1 LRLHLLVGEG
11 HMAFNDSLFQLGMD
25 LTRSST
31 TQTEDLTAPLAGEDV
46 HQDASPEQNR
56 LSFTGVHLIV
66 DIAGA
71 SRLDD
76 LLHVEDTLRQCVEV
90 AGAKLLHVHV
100 HKHAPKGGMSGV
112 AILEGSHVSFHSW
125 PHAGYAAFDMVVR
138 GGVEA
143 QRVVDVLRQSFQARD
158 ITVSEHRRGGP
169 VELPKKAAPR
179 SNVTRLA
186 RVRKVA

>member
-31 TQTEDLTAPLAGEDV
+31 TQTEDLTASLAPEAV
-46 HQDASPEQNR
+46 CEDASTDQ
-56 LSFTGVHLIV
+56 LSIAGVHLII
-66 DIAGA
+66 DIAGGR
-71 SRLDD
+71 RLDD
-76 LLHVEDTLRQCVEV
+76 LRHVEDTLRKCVEV

-100 HKHAPKGGMSGV
+100 HRHAPKGGMSGV
-112 AILEGSHVSFHSW
+112 AVLEGSHISFHSF

-138 GGVEA
+138 SGVES
-143 QRVVDVLRQSFQARD
+143 QRVVEVLRRAFNVRD
-158 ITVSEHRRGGP
+158 LTVSEHRRNGP
-169 VELPKKAAPR
+169 LEAPKKAASR
-179 SNVTRLA
+179 GTVTRLA

>member
-1 LRLHLLVGEG
+1 
-11 HMAFNDSLFQLGMD
+11 MAFNDSLFQLGMD

-31 TQTEDLTAPLAGEDV
+31 TQTEDLIVPLVREDV
-46 HQDASPEQNR
+46 HLDTSPEQDDAW
-56 LSFTGVHLIV
+56 SIASVHLIV

-71 SRLDD
+71 RRLDD
-76 LLHVEDTLRQCVEV
+76 LKHVEDTLRKCVEV

-112 AILEGSHVSFHSW
+112 AVLEGSHISFHSW
-125 PHAGYAAFDMVVR
+125 PHADYAAFDMVVR

-143 QRVVDVLRQSFQARD
+143 QRVVDVLRRAFQARD
-158 ITVSEHRRGGP
+158 LTVSEHRRNGP
-169 VELPKKAAPR
+169 LEQPKAVPTR
-179 SNVTRLA
+179 GTVTRLS

>member
-1 LRLHLLVGEG
+1 
-11 HMAFNDSLFQLGMD
+11 MAFNDSLFQLGMD
-25 LTRSST
+25 LARSST
-31 TQTEDLTAPLAGEDV
+31 TQTEDLIAPLALEDV
-46 HQDASPEQNR
+46 REDGSPEQDR
-56 LSFTGVHLIV
+56 LSFAGVHLIV

-76 LLHVEDTLRQCVEV
+76 LGHVEDTLRKCVKV

-112 AILEGSHVSFHSW
+112 AVLEGSHVSFHSW

-143 QRVVDVLRQSFQARD
+143 ERVVDVLRQAFQARD

-169 VELPKKAAPR
+169 KEQPKKAAPR